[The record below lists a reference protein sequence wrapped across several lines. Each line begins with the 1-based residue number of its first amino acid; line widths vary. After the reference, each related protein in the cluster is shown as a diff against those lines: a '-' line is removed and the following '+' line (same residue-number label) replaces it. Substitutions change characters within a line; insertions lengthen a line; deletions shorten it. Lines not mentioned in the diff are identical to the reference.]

1 MSNLF
6 KKNHTRRKKRGG
18 GSIDIPKIVM
28 QTSKNNLPEK
38 QVEQL
43 KKKIDGWQYQFFNDT
58 DILKFF
64 KDNSDNKY
72 KNIAEKFNSI
82 PSGEHK
88 ADLFRYYYIYKKGGV
103 YLDSDLMIYDS
114 LDTIIGKNTFVSVRA
129 LSPEGSCFNG
139 FIAAIP
145 GHPIIEKA
153 LAHMYTI
160 DYSVLKSDYY
170 SITKE
175 FCKIIRDY
183 EGGSVK
189 LLDEVKNTDRC
200 FIRDLESGKISLI
213 HYHSGP
219 IPDNA
224 SK

>member
-1 MSNLF
+1 M
-6 KKNHTRRKKRGG
+6 
-18 GSIDIPKIVM
+18 DIPKIVM
-28 QTSKNNLPEK
+28 QTSKNTLPEK

-43 KKKIDGWQYQFFNDT
+43 KKKINGWHYEFFNDT

-72 KNIAEKFNSI
+72 KKITEKFNSI

-103 YLDSDLMIYDS
+103 YLDSDLMVYDS
-114 LDTIIGKNTFVSVRA
+114 LDTIIGKNTLVSVRA

-139 FIAAIP
+139 FIAATP
-145 GHPIIEKA
+145 RHPIIEKA
-153 LAHMYTI
+153 LTHMYNMDYTI
-160 DYSVLKSDYY
+160 LKTDYY
-170 SITKE
+170 CITKE

-219 IPDNA
+219 IPDNV
-224 SK
+224 SVF